1 MGLKPVSSLIFICPL
16 RLHQPLWRRTGAG
29 YLPPCPLLLQRQ
41 CRLVGLFVFLCRC
54 LSRCD
59 IHPVAADTAKSTS
72 ASTKETKNAFRRTE
86 MLQSAL
92 QHSFPVKLAAP
103 VKRNYLHCATK
114 STLILQIRGKI
125 SSEKHW
131 FACPIHENV
140 VLRSSGD
147 IWLAGKRRTAIGC
160 DADIFCVDS
169 ALGPVTPDA
178 LLSSPAMFA
187 APRTRSLAPLGCTLS
202 SHYFCYSN
210 SSINYALE

>member
-1 MGLKPVSSLIFICPL
+1 MDGG
-16 RLHQPLWRRTGAG
+16 RLSGTLS
-29 YLPPCPLLLQRQ
+29 LLLQRQ
-41 CRLVGLFVFLCRC
+41 CWLVGSFVFLCRC

-59 IHPVAADTAKSTS
+59 IHPVDCRYCKVDLSLDQRN
-72 ASTKETKNAFRRTE
+72 KECLRRTE

-92 QHSFPVKLAAP
+92 QHFFPVKLATP
-103 VKRNYLHCATK
+103 VKCNYLHCTTE
-114 STLILQIRGKI
+114 SNLILQIRGKR

-131 FACPIHENV
+131 FSCPIHENV
-140 VLRSSGD
+140 VLCSSGY
-147 IWLAGKRRTAIGC
+147 IWLAGKGRTVIGC